1 MRNTDM
7 TAAND
12 KRRAMYEEALS
23 KIDNYA
29 HKCPAG
35 FTIKEAAIDLNIPGE
50 RARKQILN
58 LVEAGKIAFKG
69 LDGKSYVYIH
79 TDFVTDDKAEEV
91 QTETPPEEEGSGYG
105 KFFDDARN
113 ITGVTPGD
121 ISWISS
127 RSGNGEFFRY
137 LICAVYPN
145 KATVACVFPSTYP
158 SLNLNDPNVIYV
170 GEDPESGEELYV
182 DLSNICQRRFDAFGE
197 KCMVVRYE
205 LLEDVKERLARVF
218 GITTHPVEIKTIE
231 KMVKVND
238 DDKKAKIEK
247 LEKKIKAMEVDYK
260 SLNKKFEE
268 QTDEYNT
275 AVAMKANTVKENNR
289 LRSALADSQ
298 DELSKLHEEL
308 RKKESNTNM
317 DIFLECERLK
327 VKVEMLEKHNSHLE
341 SIAYALSGV
350 EVRIAKEGTV

>member
-1 MRNTDM
+1 MKDL
-7 TAAND
+7 TAAME
-12 KRRAMYEEALS
+12 KRRAMHEEALR
-23 KIDNYA
+23 KAENYA
-29 HKCPAG
+29 LKCPEG
-35 FTIKEAAIDLNIPGE
+35 FTIKEAAVDLGVSGN
-50 RARKQILN
+50 RARRCTLQ
-58 LVEAGKIAFKG
+58 LVELGKIAYKG

-79 TDFVTDDKAEEV
+79 TDFVPDDKTEEV
-91 QTETPPEEEGSGYG
+91 QTETPPEEEGTGYG

-137 LICAVYPN
+137 LICAVYSN

-182 DLSNICQRRFDAFGE
+182 DLSNICQRRFEAFGE
-197 KCMVVRYE
+197 KCMIVKYE
-205 LLEDVKERLARVF
+205 LLDDVKERLARVF

-247 LEKKIKAMEVDYK
+247 LEKKIKAMEVD
-260 SLNKKFEE
+260 KKTLEKKIEE
-268 QTDEYNT
+268 QTDELNT

-298 DELSKLHEEL
+298 DEVSKLHEEL
-308 RKKESNTNM
+308 RKKEPIANM
-317 DIFLECERLK
+317 DTFLECERLK